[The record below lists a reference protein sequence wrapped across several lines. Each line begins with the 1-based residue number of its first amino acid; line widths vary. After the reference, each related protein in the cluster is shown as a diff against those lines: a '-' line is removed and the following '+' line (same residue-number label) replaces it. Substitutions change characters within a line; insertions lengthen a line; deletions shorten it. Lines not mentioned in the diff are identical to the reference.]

1 MEPAKCSHGRAR
13 YDILL
18 SPTAVL
24 PCFTPRYITLHEMA
38 NTYSAPVHWSFLSAL
53 QFRGQYNPFG
63 SLTEL
68 QLRLQRSMSLRS
80 QRSSLQPIAIN
91 SQNSLS
97 HSRHLTGSNGLQA
110 SSSPSAASLSA
121 RQIGRATST
130 DRLSRS
136 SSTSTVPDS
145 ICIESLDYSPTLKML
160 GVVLTDGRC
169 AICRTADSGLAP
181 AEQLEFSHWICG
193 IGSGATCLGIAPDA
207 QLIAVGLTNGEVALY
222 KLYGH
227 KGGRFSIDGSQ
238 AEGPVRVVSLVDWGY
253 GPEATGSVADLKWSP
268 DNRAFAVSFNCAC
281 QSCAFA
287 YLHTIRITKQPAVS
301 CYIIPLLYGTVYMHQ
316 STKGICGHPWHRSAE
331 LIAAQQKSLS
341 ISSSHRVLALT
352 LVQCLKPQ
360 TSCLAAPCPTS
371 APHTNKG
378 KNLQLFCVDGLMLV
392 QVGWRRSGLAI
403 WSASGC
409 RLMCSL
415 RQTARPNTFTPLSS
429 ASSSAFATDSHKQ
442 NALPMEVSDS
452 LLCLDHSERLNSIP
466 RMSIFAK

>member
-1 MEPAKCSHGRAR
+1 M
-13 YDILL
+13 
-18 SPTAVL
+18 L
-24 PCFTPRYITLHEMA
+24 PCLTPGYITLHWVY
-38 NTYSAPVHWSFLSAL
+38 NTYNASVHWSLLSAL

-80 QRSSLQPIAIN
+80 QRSSLQPIAVN

-145 ICIESLDYSPTLKML
+145 ICIESLDYSPSLKML

-193 IGSGATCLGIAPDA
+193 VGSGATCLGIAPDA

-268 DNRAFAVSFNCAC
+268 DNRAFAVSFLYAC
-281 QSCAFA
+281 SGCAFA
-287 YLHTIRITKQPAVS
+287 YMHTICITAQPSLPYHVTTSHCSMATPPPGTEYNALKAYAANHHTSLQSLLQHSRS
-301 CYIIPLLYGTVYMHQ
+301 C
-316 STKGICGHPWHRSAE
+316 K
-331 LIAAQQKSLS
+331 
-341 ISSSHRVLALT
+341 
-352 LVQCLKPQ
+352 VQHVTQ
-360 TSCLAAPCPTS
+360 
-371 APHTNKG
+371 
-378 KNLQLFCVDGLMLV
+378 
-392 QVGWRRSGLAI
+392 
-403 WSASGC
+403 
-409 RLMCSL
+409 
-415 RQTARPNTFTPLSS
+415 S
-429 ASSSAFATDSHKQ
+429 ASSDTHRVFRTTDAVTGCSMAIKRSTSFTQ
-442 NALPMEVSDS
+442 KNAPTE
-452 LLCLDHSERLNSIP
+452 HR
-466 RMSIFAK
+466 K

>member
-13 YDILL
+13 YDILRSL
-18 SPTAVL
+18 TALL
-24 PCFTPRYITLHEMA
+24 PCFTPGYIALHEM
-38 NTYSAPVHWSFLSAL
+38 TDTCSAPVHWSFLSAL

-97 HSRHLTGSNGLQA
+97 HSRHLTGSSGLQA

-145 ICIESLDYSPTLKML
+145 ICIESLDYSPSLKML

-193 IGSGATCLGIAPDA
+193 VGSGATCLNIAPDA

-268 DNRAFAVSFNCAC
+268 DNRAFAVSFLYAC
-281 QSCAFA
+281 QGCAFA
-287 YLHTIRITKQPAVS
+287 HLHTTCITAQPSLPCHIQTSHCSMAS
-301 CYIIPLLYGTVYMHQ
+301 P
-316 STKGICGHPWHRSAE
+316 S
-331 LIAAQQKSLS
+331 LIAAQQKVLVFCTSC
-341 ISSSHRVLALT
+341 RVSALT
-352 LVQCLKPQ
+352 LAECPKSQ
-360 TSCLAAPCPTS
+360 TSCLTPPWPAS
-371 APHTNKG
+371 APQTYLG
-378 KNLQLFCVDGLMLV
+378 ECCSFLVLMSWLFYRWDGAAV
-392 QVGWRRSGLAI
+392 V
-403 WSASGC
+403 
-409 RLMCSL
+409 
-415 RQTARPNTFTPLSS
+415 
-429 ASSSAFATDSHKQ
+429 
-442 NALPMEVSDS
+442 
-452 LLCLDHSERLNSIP
+452 
-466 RMSIFAK
+466 